1 MFSHK
6 TAFNSGALWDVL
18 HVALMSGNI
27 MTVIVVVII
36 PGSQSHSSLGRS
48 NMRVFLSLEICEG
61 AVKSRSFVLYITRI
75 SGGGLSPVSGDPEQD
90 PMMSKVIVPSVRPCR
105 RVTKRSLSVATGGF
119 CFSCWLINHAKCLF
133 AEERDGRGVKQ
144 TEGAIRRTGI

>member
-6 TAFNSGALWDVL
+6 TTFNSGALWDIL

-48 NMRVFLSLEICEG
+48 NMYFFSLAG
-61 AVKSRSFVLYITRI
+61 DLRRRS
-75 SGGGLSPVSGDPEQD
+75 E
-90 PMMSKVIVPSVRPCR
+90 
-105 RVTKRSLSVATGGF
+105 VT
-119 CFSCWLINHAKCLF
+119 
-133 AEERDGRGVKQ
+133 
-144 TEGAIRRTGI
+144 